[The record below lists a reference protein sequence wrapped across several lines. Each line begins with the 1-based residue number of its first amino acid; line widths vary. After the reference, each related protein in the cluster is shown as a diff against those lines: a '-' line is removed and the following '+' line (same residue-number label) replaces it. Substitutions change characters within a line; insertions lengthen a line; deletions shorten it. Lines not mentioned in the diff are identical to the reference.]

1 MSQSLVRLLRPA
13 GPQGRGNL
21 LAVFAAS
28 LWGISGACAQYV
40 FEQKGLRID
49 WLVTVRL
56 LIAGVLLLLLAS
68 WQRPS
73 QVMAVWRPAYSAR
86 QLLAFGVLGMLGV
99 QYTYFAVIEHSNAA
113 VGTVLQYLGPT
124 VIAVYLAVVFR
135 RWPSRLELL
144 AIVLA
149 MLGTV
154 LLVTHGEIGVLQISL
169 EGLLW
174 GLSSALALAFYTV
187 QPVALLKRHDS
198 AVVVGWGMLI
208 GGLAFVGWS
217 QPWHISGTWDSGT
230 YLAVLFIV
238 VLGTLVPFYCYLLA
252 VKTIGPQ
259 RTSLLAC
266 AEPLAAALV
275 SVLWLNVAF
284 GWLDVLGSL
293 CIVLTIYVLA
303 REKQSEQ
310 SGSDPN

>member
-1 MSQSLVRLLRPA
+1 MTIASLR
-13 GPQGRGNL
+13 GSQGRANL

-40 FEQKGLRID
+40 FEQKGIRID

-56 LIAGVLLLLLAS
+56 LIAGVLLLLLAW

-73 QVMAVWRPAYSAR
+73 QVLAVWRPAHSAR
-86 QLLAFGVLGMLGV
+86 QVLAFGVLGMLGV

-113 VGTVLQYLGPT
+113 IGTVLQYLGPT
-124 VIAVYLAVVFR
+124 VIAVYLAVVYRHRPAR
-135 RWPSRLELL
+135 RELV

-149 MLGTV
+149 MLGTL
-154 LLVTHGEIGVLQISL
+154 LLVTHGEWGVLQISL

-174 GLSSALALAFYTV
+174 GLSSAVALAFYTV

-208 GGLAFVGWS
+208 GGLTFMGWS
-217 QPWHISGTWDSGT
+217 QPWHISGIWDSGT

-266 AEPLAAALV
+266 AEPLSAALV
-275 SVLWLNVAF
+275 SVVWLNVEF

-293 CIVLTIYVLA
+293 CIVLTIYLLA
-303 REKQSEQ
+303 RSKQ

>member
-1 MSQSLVRLLRPA
+1 MTIASLR
-13 GPQGRGNL
+13 GPQGRANL

-40 FEQKGLRID
+40 FEQKGIRID

-56 LIAGVLLLLLAS
+56 LIAGVLLLLLAW

-73 QVMAVWRPAYSAR
+73 QVMAVWRPAHSAR
-86 QLLAFGVLGMLGV
+86 QVLAFGVLGMLGV

-113 VGTVLQYLGPT
+113 IGTVLQYLGPT
-124 VIAVYLAVVFR
+124 VIAVYLAVVYR
-135 RWPSRLELL
+135 RRPARRELV

-149 MLGTV
+149 MLGTL
-154 LLVTHGEIGVLQISL
+154 LLVTHGEWGVLQISL

-174 GLSSALALAFYTV
+174 GLSSAVALAFYTV

-208 GGLAFVGWS
+208 GGLTFMGWS
-217 QPWHISGTWDSGT
+217 QPWHISGIWDSGT

-266 AEPLAAALV
+266 AEPLSAALV
-275 SVLWLNVAF
+275 SVVWLNVEF

-293 CIVLTIYVLA
+293 CIVLTIYLLA
-303 REKQSEQ
+303 RSKQ

>member
-1 MSQSLVRLLRPA
+1 MTIASLR
-13 GPQGRGNL
+13 GSQGRANL

-40 FEQKGLRID
+40 FEQKGIRID

-56 LIAGVLLLLLAS
+56 LIAGVLLLLLAW

-73 QVMAVWRPAYSAR
+73 QVMAVWRPAHSAR
-86 QLLAFGVLGMLGV
+86 QVLAFGVLGMLGV

-113 VGTVLQYLGPT
+113 IGTVLQYLGPT
-124 VIAVYLAVVFR
+124 VIAVYLAVVYR
-135 RWPSRLELL
+135 RRPARRELV

-149 MLGTV
+149 MLGTL
-154 LLVTHGEIGVLQISL
+154 LLVTHGEWGVLLISL

-174 GLSSALALAFYTV
+174 GLSSAVALAFYTV

-208 GGLAFVGWS
+208 GGLTFMGWS
-217 QPWHISGTWDSGT
+217 QPWHISGIWDSGT

-266 AEPLAAALV
+266 AEPLSAALV
-275 SVLWLNVAF
+275 SVVWLNVEF

-293 CIVLTIYVLA
+293 CIVLTIYLLA
-303 REKQSEQ
+303 RSKQ

>member
-1 MSQSLVRLLRPA
+1 MTIASLR
-13 GPQGRGNL
+13 GSQGRANL

-40 FEQKGLRID
+40 FEQKGIRID

-56 LIAGVLLLLLAS
+56 LIAGVLLLLLAW

-73 QVMAVWRPAYSAR
+73 QVMAVWRPAHSAR
-86 QLLAFGVLGMLGV
+86 QVLAFGVLGMLGV

-113 VGTVLQYLGPT
+113 IGTVLQYLGPT
-124 VIAVYLAVVFR
+124 VIAVYLAVVYR
-135 RWPSRLELL
+135 RRPARRELV

-149 MLGTV
+149 MLGTL
-154 LLVTHGEIGVLQISL
+154 LLVTHGEWGVLLISL

-174 GLSSALALAFYTV
+174 GLSSAVALAFYTV

-208 GGLAFVGWS
+208 GGLTFMGWS
-217 QPWHISGTWDSGT
+217 QPWHISGIWDSGT

-266 AEPLAAALV
+266 AEPLSAAFV
-275 SVLWLNVAF
+275 SVVWLNVEF

-293 CIVLTIYVLA
+293 CIVLTIYLLA
-303 REKQSEQ
+303 RSKQ

>member
-1 MSQSLVRLLRPA
+1 M
-13 GPQGRGNL
+13 
-21 LAVFAAS
+21 
-28 LWGISGACAQYV
+28 
-40 FEQKGLRID
+40 FEQNGIHID

-56 LIAGVLLLLLAS
+56 LIAGVLLLLWAG

-73 QVMAVWRPAYSAR
+73 QVMAVWRPADSAR

-124 VIAVYLAVVFR
+124 VIAVYLAAVHR
-135 RWPSRLELL
+135 RRPSRREVV

-154 LLVTHGEIGVLQISL
+154 LLVTHGELGVLHISL
-169 EGLLW
+169 EALLW

-217 QPWHISGTWDSGT
+217 QPWHMSGTWDSGT
-230 YLAVLFIV
+230 YGAVLFIV

-266 AEPLAAALV
+266 AEPLSAALV
-275 SVLWLNVAF
+275 SVWWLNVAF
-284 GWLDVLGSL
+284 GWLDVVGSL
-293 CIVLTIYVLA
+293 CIVLTIYLLA
-303 REKQSEQ
+303 HEKQ

>member
-1 MSQSLVRLLRPA
+1 LR
-13 GPQGRGNL
+13 GPQGRANL

-40 FEQKGLRID
+40 FEQKGIRID

-56 LIAGVLLLLLAS
+56 LIAGVLLLLLAW

-73 QVMAVWRPAYSAR
+73 QVMAVWRPAHSAR
-86 QLLAFGVLGMLGV
+86 QVLAFGVLGMLGV

-113 VGTVLQYLGPT
+113 IGTVLQYLGPT
-124 VIAVYLAVVFR
+124 VIAVYLAVVYR
-135 RWPSRLELL
+135 RRPARRELV

-149 MLGTV
+149 MLGTL
-154 LLVTHGEIGVLQISL
+154 LLVTHGEWGVLLISL

-174 GLSSALALAFYTV
+174 GLSSAVALAFYTV

-208 GGLAFVGWS
+208 GGLTFMGWS
-217 QPWHISGTWDSGT
+217 QPWHISGIWDSGT

-266 AEPLAAALV
+266 AEPLSAALV
-275 SVLWLNVAF
+275 SVVWLNVEF

-293 CIVLTIYVLA
+293 CIVLTIYLLA
-303 REKQSEQ
+303 RSKQ

>member
-1 MSQSLVRLLRPA
+1 LR
-13 GPQGRGNL
+13 GSQGRANL

-40 FEQKGLRID
+40 FEQKGIRID

-56 LIAGVLLLLLAS
+56 LIAGVLLLLLAW

-73 QVMAVWRPAYSAR
+73 QVMAVWRPAHSAR
-86 QLLAFGVLGMLGV
+86 QVLAFGVLGMLGV

-113 VGTVLQYLGPT
+113 IGTVLQYLGPT
-124 VIAVYLAVVFR
+124 VIAVYLAVVYR
-135 RWPSRLELL
+135 RRPARRELV

-149 MLGTV
+149 MLGTL
-154 LLVTHGEIGVLQISL
+154 LLVTHGEWGVLQISL

-174 GLSSALALAFYTV
+174 GLSSAVALAFYTV

-208 GGLAFVGWS
+208 GGLTFMGWS
-217 QPWHISGTWDSGT
+217 QPWHISGIWDSGT

-266 AEPLAAALV
+266 AEPLSAALV
-275 SVLWLNVAF
+275 SVVWLNVEF

-293 CIVLTIYVLA
+293 CIVLTIYLLA
-303 REKQSEQ
+303 RSKQ

>member
-1 MSQSLVRLLRPA
+1 MLSLR

-40 FEQKGLRID
+40 FEQKGIPID

-56 LIAGVLLLLLAS
+56 LIAGVLLVLLAW

-73 QVMAVWRPAYSAR
+73 QVMAVWRHAHSAR

-124 VIAVYLAVVFR
+124 VIAVYLTTVHR
-135 RWPSRLELL
+135 QKPSRRELV

-154 LLVTHGEIGVLQISL
+154 LLVTHGEMAVLQISPEAL
-169 EGLLW
+169 MW

-217 QPWHISGTWDSGT
+217 QPWHVSGTWDTGT

-266 AEPLAAALV
+266 AEPLSAALV
-275 SVLWLNVAF
+275 SVLWLQVAF
-284 GWLDVLGSL
+284 GWLDVVGSL
-293 CIVLTIYVLA
+293 CIVLTIFILA
-303 REKQSEQ
+303 RPEPSKQL
-310 SGSDPN
+310 GSDPN

>member
-1 MSQSLVRLLRPA
+1 LR
-13 GPQGRGNL
+13 GSQGRANL

-40 FEQKGLRID
+40 FEQKGIRID

-56 LIAGVLLLLLAS
+56 LIAGVLLLLLAW

-73 QVMAVWRPAYSAR
+73 QVMAVWRPAHSAR
-86 QLLAFGVLGMLGV
+86 QVLAFGVLGMLGV

-113 VGTVLQYLGPT
+113 IGTVLQYLGPT
-124 VIAVYLAVVFR
+124 VIAVYLAVVYR
-135 RWPSRLELL
+135 RRPARRELV

-149 MLGTV
+149 MLGTL
-154 LLVTHGEIGVLQISL
+154 LLVTHGEWGVLLISL

-174 GLSSALALAFYTV
+174 GLSSAVALAFYTV

-208 GGLAFVGWS
+208 GGLTFMGWS
-217 QPWHISGTWDSGT
+217 QPWHISGIWDSGT

-266 AEPLAAALV
+266 AEPLSAALV
-275 SVLWLNVAF
+275 SVVWLNVEF

-293 CIVLTIYVLA
+293 CIVLTIYLLA
-303 REKQSEQ
+303 RSKQ

>member
-1 MSQSLVRLLRPA
+1 MTIASLR
-13 GPQGRGNL
+13 GSQGRANL

-40 FEQKGLRID
+40 FEQKGIRID

-56 LIAGVLLLLLAS
+56 LIAGVLLLLLAW

-73 QVMAVWRPAYSAR
+73 QVMAVWRPAHSAR
-86 QLLAFGVLGMLGV
+86 QVLAFGVLGMLGV

-113 VGTVLQYLGPT
+113 IGTVLQYLGPT
-124 VIAVYLAVVFR
+124 VIAVYLAVVYR
-135 RWPSRLELL
+135 RRPARRELV

-149 MLGTV
+149 MLGTL
-154 LLVTHGEIGVLQISL
+154 LLVTHGEWGVLQISL

-174 GLSSALALAFYTV
+174 GLSSAVALAFYTV

-208 GGLAFVGWS
+208 GGLTFMGWS
-217 QPWHISGTWDSGT
+217 QPWHISGIWDSGT

-266 AEPLAAALV
+266 AEPLSAALV
-275 SVLWLNVAF
+275 SVVWLNIEF

-293 CIVLTIYVLA
+293 CIVLTIYLLA
-303 REKQSEQ
+303 RSKQ

>member
-1 MSQSLVRLLRPA
+1 LR
-13 GPQGRGNL
+13 GSQGRANL

-28 LWGISGACAQYV
+28 LWGISGACAQYL
-40 FEQKGLRID
+40 FEQKGIRID

-56 LIAGVLLLLLAS
+56 LIAGVLLLLLAW

-73 QVMAVWRPAYSAR
+73 QVMAVWRPAHSAR
-86 QLLAFGVLGMLGV
+86 QVLAFGVLGMLGV

-113 VGTVLQYLGPT
+113 IGTVLQYLGPT
-124 VIAVYLAVVFR
+124 VIAVYLAVVYR
-135 RWPSRLELL
+135 RRPARRELV

-149 MLGTV
+149 MLGTL
-154 LLVTHGEIGVLQISL
+154 LLVTHGEWGVLLISL

-174 GLSSALALAFYTV
+174 GLSSAVALAFYTV

-208 GGLAFVGWS
+208 GGLTFMGWS
-217 QPWHISGTWDSGT
+217 QPWHISGIWDSGT

-266 AEPLAAALV
+266 AEPLSAALV
-275 SVLWLNVAF
+275 SVVWLNVEF

-293 CIVLTIYVLA
+293 CIVLTIYLLA
-303 REKQSEQ
+303 RSKQ

>member
-1 MSQSLVRLLRPA
+1 MTIASLR
-13 GPQGRGNL
+13 GSQGRANL

-28 LWGISGACAQYV
+28 RWGISGACAQYV
-40 FEQKGLRID
+40 FEQKGIRID

-56 LIAGVLLLLLAS
+56 LIAGVLLLLLAW

-73 QVMAVWRPAYSAR
+73 QVMAVWRPAHSAR
-86 QLLAFGVLGMLGV
+86 QVLAFGVLGMLGV

-113 VGTVLQYLGPT
+113 IGTVLQYLGPT
-124 VIAVYLAVVFR
+124 VIAVYLAVVYR
-135 RWPSRLELL
+135 RRPARRELV

-149 MLGTV
+149 MLGTL
-154 LLVTHGEIGVLQISL
+154 LLVTHGEWGVLQISL

-174 GLSSALALAFYTV
+174 GLSSAVALAFYTV

-208 GGLAFVGWS
+208 GGLTFMGWS
-217 QPWHISGTWDSGT
+217 QPWHISGIWDSGT

-266 AEPLAAALV
+266 AEPLSAALL
-275 SVLWLNVAF
+275 SVVWLNVEF

-293 CIVLTIYVLA
+293 CIVLTIYLLA
-303 REKQSEQ
+303 RSKQ

>member
-1 MSQSLVRLLRPA
+1 MRINRGQIPIKFSEHSA
-13 GPQGRGNL
+13 GAG

-28 LWGISGACAQYV
+28 LWGVSGACAQYV
-40 FEQKGLRID
+40 FEQKGISID

-56 LIAGVLLLLLAS
+56 LIAGVLLLAYAS
-68 WQRPS
+68 LRNPS
-73 QVMAVWRPAYSAR
+73 QVLAIWQTAHSAK

-124 VIAVYLAVVFR
+124 VIAVYLALVYR
-135 RWPSRLELL
+135 RRPSRRELL

-149 MLGTV
+149 MLGTL

-187 QPVALLKRHDS
+187 QPVSLLKRHDS
-198 AVVVGWGMLI
+198 AVVVGWGMLM
-208 GGLAFVGWS
+208 GGLAYVGWS
-217 QPWHISGTWDSGT
+217 QPWSVPGQWDLGTWA
-230 YLAVLFIV
+230 AVVFIV
-238 VLGTLVPFYCYLLA
+238 VMGTLVPFYCYLLA

-266 AEPLAAALV
+266 AEPLSAALV

-303 REKQSEQ
+303 REKQS
-310 SGSDPN
+310 GSDPN

>member
-1 MSQSLVRLLRPA
+1 MLSLR

-40 FEQKGLRID
+40 FEQKGIRID

-56 LIAGVLLLLLAS
+56 LIAGVLLLLWAG

-73 QVMAVWRPAYSAR
+73 QVMAVWRPADSAR

-124 VIAVYLAVVFR
+124 VIAVYLAAVHR
-135 RWPSRLELL
+135 RRPSRREVV

-154 LLVTHGEIGVLQISL
+154 LLVTHGEMGVLQISL
-169 EGLLW
+169 KALLW

-217 QPWHISGTWDSGT
+217 QPWHMSGRWDSGT
-230 YLAVLFIV
+230 YGAVLFIV

-266 AEPLAAALV
+266 AEPLSAALV
-275 SVLWLNVAF
+275 SVLWL
-284 GWLDVLGSL
+284 
-293 CIVLTIYVLA
+293 
-303 REKQSEQ
+303 
-310 SGSDPN
+310 

>member
-1 MSQSLVRLLRPA
+1 MTIASLR
-13 GPQGRGNL
+13 GSQGRANL

-40 FEQKGLRID
+40 FEQKGIRID

-56 LIAGVLLLLLAS
+56 LIAGVLLLLLAW

-73 QVMAVWRPAYSAR
+73 QVMAVWRPAHSAR
-86 QLLAFGVLGMLGV
+86 QVLAFGVLGMLGV

-113 VGTVLQYLGPT
+113 IGTVLQYLGPT
-124 VIAVYLAVVFR
+124 VIAVYLAVVSR
-135 RWPSRLELL
+135 RRPARRELV

-149 MLGTV
+149 MLGTL
-154 LLVTHGEIGVLQISL
+154 LLVTHGEWGVLLISL

-174 GLSSALALAFYTV
+174 GLSSAVALAFYTV

-208 GGLAFVGWS
+208 GGLTFMGWS
-217 QPWHISGTWDSGT
+217 QPWHISGIWDSGT

-266 AEPLAAALV
+266 AEPLSAAFV
-275 SVLWLNVAF
+275 SVVWLNVEF

-293 CIVLTIYVLA
+293 CIVLTIYLLA
-303 REKQSEQ
+303 RSKQ

>member
-1 MSQSLVRLLRPA
+1 VTIASLR
-13 GPQGRGNL
+13 GSQGRANL

-40 FEQKGLRID
+40 FEQKGIRID

-56 LIAGVLLLLLAS
+56 LIAGVLLLLLAW

-73 QVMAVWRPAYSAR
+73 QVMAVWRPAHSAR
-86 QLLAFGVLGMLGV
+86 QVLAFGVLGMLGV

-113 VGTVLQYLGPT
+113 IGTVLQYLGPT
-124 VIAVYLAVVFR
+124 VIAVYLAVVYR
-135 RWPSRLELL
+135 RRPARRELV

-149 MLGTV
+149 MLGTL
-154 LLVTHGEIGVLQISL
+154 LLVTHGEWGVLQISL

-174 GLSSALALAFYTV
+174 GLSSAVALAFYTV

-208 GGLAFVGWS
+208 GGLTFMGWS
-217 QPWHISGTWDSGT
+217 QPWHISGFWDSGT

-266 AEPLAAALV
+266 AEPLSAALV
-275 SVLWLNVAF
+275 SVVWLNVEF

-293 CIVLTIYVLA
+293 CIVLTIYLLA
-303 REKQSEQ
+303 RSKQ

>member
-1 MSQSLVRLLRPA
+1 MTIASLR
-13 GPQGRGNL
+13 GSQGRANL

-40 FEQKGLRID
+40 FEQKGIRID

-56 LIAGVLLLLLAS
+56 LIAGVLLLLLAW

-73 QVMAVWRPAYSAR
+73 QVMAVWRPAHSAR
-86 QLLAFGVLGMLGV
+86 QVLAFGVLGMLGV

-113 VGTVLQYLGPT
+113 IGTVLQYLGPT
-124 VIAVYLAVVFR
+124 VIAVYLAVVYR
-135 RWPSRLELL
+135 RRPARRELV

-149 MLGTV
+149 MLGTL
-154 LLVTHGEIGVLQISL
+154 LLVTHGEWGVLLISL

-174 GLSSALALAFYTV
+174 GLSSAVALAFYTV

-208 GGLAFVGWS
+208 GGLTFMGWS
-217 QPWHISGTWDSGT
+217 QPWHISGIWDSGT
-230 YLAVLFIV
+230 YLAMLFIV

-266 AEPLAAALV
+266 AEPLSAALV
-275 SVLWLNVAF
+275 SVVWLNVEF

-293 CIVLTIYVLA
+293 CIVLTIYLLA
-303 REKQSEQ
+303 RSKQ

>member
-1 MSQSLVRLLRPA
+1 MSSLR

-28 LWGISGACAQYV
+28 LWGVSGACAQYV

-56 LIAGVLLLLLAS
+56 LIAGVLLLVFAW
-68 WQRPS
+68 WQRSS
-73 QVMAVWRPAYSAR
+73 QVMAVWRHARSAA

-124 VIAVYLAVVFR
+124 VIAVYLAAVHR
-135 RWPSRLELL
+135 HWPSSRELV

-149 MLGTV
+149 MLGTF
-154 LLVTHGEIGVLQISL
+154 LLVTHGKMGVLQISL
-169 EGLLW
+169 EALLW

-217 QPWHISGTWDSGT
+217 QPWHMSGSWDSGT
-230 YLAVLFIV
+230 YMAVLFIV

-266 AEPLAAALV
+266 AEPLSAALV
-275 SVLWLNVAF
+275 SVLWLEVAF
-284 GWLDVLGSL
+284 GWLDVVGSL
-293 CIVLTIYVLA
+293 CIVLTIYLLA
-303 REKQSEQ
+303 QQKQSEQ

>member
-1 MSQSLVRLLRPA
+1 
-13 GPQGRGNL
+13 
-21 LAVFAAS
+21 
-28 LWGISGACAQYV
+28 
-40 FEQKGLRID
+40 
-49 WLVTVRL
+49 
-56 LIAGVLLLLLAS
+56 
-68 WQRPS
+68 
-73 QVMAVWRPAYSAR
+73 MAVWRPAHSAR
-86 QLLAFGVLGMLGV
+86 QVLAFGVLGMLGV

-113 VGTVLQYLGPT
+113 IGTVLQYLGPT
-124 VIAVYLAVVFR
+124 VIAVYLAVVYR
-135 RWPSRLELL
+135 RRPARRELV

-149 MLGTV
+149 MLGTL
-154 LLVTHGEIGVLQISL
+154 LLVTHGEWGVLQISL

-174 GLSSALALAFYTV
+174 GLSSAVALAFYTV

-208 GGLAFVGWS
+208 GGLTFMGWS
-217 QPWHISGTWDSGT
+217 QPWHISGIWDSGT

-266 AEPLAAALV
+266 AEPLSAALV
-275 SVLWLNVAF
+275 SVVWLNVEF

-293 CIVLTIYVLA
+293 CIVLTIYLLA
-303 REKQSEQ
+303 RSKQ

>member
-1 MSQSLVRLLRPA
+1 VTIASLR
-13 GPQGRGNL
+13 GSQGRANL

-40 FEQKGLRID
+40 FEQKGIRID

-56 LIAGVLLLLLAS
+56 LIAGVLLLLLAW

-73 QVMAVWRPAYSAR
+73 QVMAVWRPAHSAR
-86 QLLAFGVLGMLGV
+86 QVLAFGVLGMLGV

-113 VGTVLQYLGPT
+113 IGTVLQYLGPT
-124 VIAVYLAVVFR
+124 VIAVYLAVVYR
-135 RWPSRLELL
+135 RRPARRELV

-149 MLGTV
+149 MLGTL
-154 LLVTHGEIGVLQISL
+154 LLVTHGEWGVLQISL

-174 GLSSALALAFYTV
+174 GLSSAVALAFYTV

-208 GGLAFVGWS
+208 GGLTFMGWS
-217 QPWHISGTWDSGT
+217 QPWHISGIWDSGT

-238 VLGTLVPFYCYLLA
+238 VLGTLVPFYGYLLA

-266 AEPLAAALV
+266 AEPLSAALL
-275 SVLWLNVAF
+275 SVVWLNVEF

-293 CIVLTIYVLA
+293 CIVLTIYLLA
-303 REKQSEQ
+303 RSKQ

>member
-1 MSQSLVRLLRPA
+1 VTIASLR
-13 GPQGRGNL
+13 GSQGRANL

-40 FEQKGLRID
+40 FEQKGIRID

-56 LIAGVLLLLLAS
+56 LIAGVLLLLLAW

-73 QVMAVWRPAYSAR
+73 QVMAVWRPAQSAR
-86 QLLAFGVLGMLGV
+86 QVLAFGVLGMLGV

-113 VGTVLQYLGPT
+113 IGTVLQYLGPT
-124 VIAVYLAVVFR
+124 VIAVYLAVVYR
-135 RWPSRLELL
+135 RRPARRELV

-149 MLGTV
+149 MLGTL
-154 LLVTHGEIGVLQISL
+154 LLVTHGEWGVLQISL

-174 GLSSALALAFYTV
+174 GLSSAVALAFYTV

-208 GGLAFVGWS
+208 GGLTFMGWS
-217 QPWHISGTWDSGT
+217 QPWHISGIWDSGT

-266 AEPLAAALV
+266 AEPLSAALV
-275 SVLWLNVAF
+275 SVVWLNVEF

-293 CIVLTIYVLA
+293 CIVLTIYLLA
-303 REKQSEQ
+303 RSKQ

>member
-1 MSQSLVRLLRPA
+1 LR
-13 GPQGRGNL
+13 GSQGRANL

-40 FEQKGLRID
+40 FEQKGIRID

-56 LIAGVLLLLLAS
+56 LIAGVLLLLLAW

-73 QVMAVWRPAYSAR
+73 QVLAVWRPAHSAR
-86 QLLAFGVLGMLGV
+86 QVLAFGVLGMLGV

-113 VGTVLQYLGPT
+113 IGTVLQYLGPT
-124 VIAVYLAVVFR
+124 VIAVYLAVVYR
-135 RWPSRLELL
+135 RRPARRELV

-149 MLGTV
+149 MLGTL
-154 LLVTHGEIGVLQISL
+154 LLVTHGEWGVLQISL

-174 GLSSALALAFYTV
+174 GLSSAVALAFYTV

-208 GGLAFVGWS
+208 GGLTFMGWS
-217 QPWHISGTWDSGT
+217 QPWHISGIWDSGT

-266 AEPLAAALV
+266 AEPLSAALV
-275 SVLWLNVAF
+275 SVVWLNVEF

-293 CIVLTIYVLA
+293 CIVLTIYLLA
-303 REKQSEQ
+303 RSKQ

>member
-1 MSQSLVRLLRPA
+1 MTIASLR
-13 GPQGRGNL
+13 GSQGRANL

-40 FEQKGLRID
+40 FEQKGIRID

-56 LIAGVLLLLLAS
+56 LIAGVLLLLLAW

-73 QVMAVWRPAYSAR
+73 QVMAVWRPAHSAR
-86 QLLAFGVLGMLGV
+86 QVLAFGVLGMLGV

-113 VGTVLQYLGPT
+113 IGTVLQYLGPT
-124 VIAVYLAVVFR
+124 VIAVYLAVVYR
-135 RWPSRLELL
+135 RRPARRELV

-149 MLGTV
+149 MLGTL
-154 LLVTHGEIGVLQISL
+154 LLVTHGEWGVLLISL

-174 GLSSALALAFYTV
+174 GLSSAVALAFYTV

-208 GGLAFVGWS
+208 GGLTFMGWS
-217 QPWHISGTWDSGT
+217 QPWHISGNWDSGT

-266 AEPLAAALV
+266 AEPLSAALV
-275 SVLWLNVAF
+275 SVVWLNVEF

-293 CIVLTIYVLA
+293 CIVLTIYLLA
-303 REKQSEQ
+303 RSKQ

>member
-1 MSQSLVRLLRPA
+1 VTIASLR
-13 GPQGRGNL
+13 GSQGRANL

-40 FEQKGLRID
+40 FEQKGIRID

-56 LIAGVLLLLLAS
+56 LIAGVLLLLLAW

-73 QVMAVWRPAYSAR
+73 QVMAVWRPAHSAR
-86 QLLAFGVLGMLGV
+86 QVLAFGVLGMLGV

-113 VGTVLQYLGPT
+113 IGTVLQYLGPT
-124 VIAVYLAVVFR
+124 VIAVYLAVVYR
-135 RWPSRLELL
+135 RRPARRELV

-149 MLGTV
+149 MLGTL
-154 LLVTHGEIGVLQISL
+154 LLVTHGEWGVLQISL

-174 GLSSALALAFYTV
+174 GLSSAVALAFYTV

-208 GGLAFVGWS
+208 GGLTFMGWS
-217 QPWHISGTWDSGT
+217 QPWHISGIWDSGT

-266 AEPLAAALV
+266 AEPLSAALV
-275 SVLWLNVAF
+275 SVVWLNVEF

-293 CIVLTIYVLA
+293 CIVLTIYLLA
-303 REKQSEQ
+303 RSKQ
-310 SGSDPN
+310 SGSDSN

>member
-1 MSQSLVRLLRPA
+1 MTIASLR
-13 GPQGRGNL
+13 GSQGRANL

-40 FEQKGLRID
+40 FEQKGIRID

-56 LIAGVLLLLLAS
+56 LIAGVLLLLLAW

-73 QVMAVWRPAYSAR
+73 QVMAVWRPAHSAR
-86 QLLAFGVLGMLGV
+86 QVLAFGVLGMLGV

-113 VGTVLQYLGPT
+113 IGTVLQYLGPT
-124 VIAVYLAVVFR
+124 VIAVYLAVVYR
-135 RWPSRLELL
+135 RRPARRELV

-149 MLGTV
+149 MLGTL
-154 LLVTHGEIGVLQISL
+154 LLVTHGEWGVLQISL

-174 GLSSALALAFYTV
+174 GLSSAVALAFYTV

-208 GGLAFVGWS
+208 GGLTFMGWS
-217 QPWHISGTWDSGT
+217 QPWHISGIWDSGT

-266 AEPLAAALV
+266 AEPLSAALL
-275 SVLWLNVAF
+275 SVVWLNVEF

-293 CIVLTIYVLA
+293 CIVLTIYLLA
-303 REKQSEQ
+303 RSKQ

>member
-1 MSQSLVRLLRPA
+1 MTIASLR
-13 GPQGRGNL
+13 GSQGRANL

-40 FEQKGLRID
+40 FEQKGIRID

-56 LIAGVLLLLLAS
+56 LIAGVLLLLLAW

-73 QVMAVWRPAYSAR
+73 QVMAVWRPAHSAR
-86 QLLAFGVLGMLGV
+86 QVLAFGVLGMLGV

-113 VGTVLQYLGPT
+113 IGTVLQYLGPT
-124 VIAVYLAVVFR
+124 VIAVYLAVVYR
-135 RWPSRLELL
+135 RRPARRELV

-149 MLGTV
+149 MLGTL
-154 LLVTHGEIGVLQISL
+154 LLVTHGEWGVLQISL

-174 GLSSALALAFYTV
+174 GLSSAVALAFYTV

-208 GGLAFVGWS
+208 GGLTFMGWS
-217 QPWHISGTWDSGT
+217 QPWHISGIWDSGT

-266 AEPLAAALV
+266 AEPLSAALV
-275 SVLWLNVAF
+275 SVVWLNVEF

-293 CIVLTIYVLA
+293 CIVLTIYLLA
-303 REKQSEQ
+303 RSKQ

>member
-1 MSQSLVRLLRPA
+1 VTIASLR
-13 GPQGRGNL
+13 GSQGRANL

-40 FEQKGLRID
+40 FEQKGIRID

-56 LIAGVLLLLLAS
+56 LIAGVLLLLLAW

-73 QVMAVWRPAYSAR
+73 QVMAVWRPAHSAR
-86 QLLAFGVLGMLGV
+86 QVLAFGVLGMLGV

-113 VGTVLQYLGPT
+113 IGTVLQYLGPT
-124 VIAVYLAVVFR
+124 VIAVYLAVVYR
-135 RWPSRLELL
+135 RRPARRELV

-149 MLGTV
+149 MLGTL
-154 LLVTHGEIGVLQISL
+154 LLVTHGEWGVLQISL

-174 GLSSALALAFYTV
+174 GLSSAVALAFYTV

-208 GGLAFVGWS
+208 GGLTFMGWS
-217 QPWHISGTWDSGT
+217 QPWHISGIWDSGT

-266 AEPLAAALV
+266 AEPLSAALV
-275 SVLWLNVAF
+275 SVVWLNVEF

-293 CIVLTIYVLA
+293 CIVLTIYLLT
-303 REKQSEQ
+303 RSKQ

>member
-1 MSQSLVRLLRPA
+1 VTIASLR
-13 GPQGRGNL
+13 GSQGRANL

-40 FEQKGLRID
+40 FEQKGIRID

-56 LIAGVLLLLLAS
+56 LIAGVLLLLLAW

-73 QVMAVWRPAYSAR
+73 QVMAVWRPAHSAR
-86 QLLAFGVLGMLGV
+86 QVLAFGVLGMLGV

-113 VGTVLQYLGPT
+113 IGTVLQYLGPT
-124 VIAVYLAVVFR
+124 VIAVYLAVVYR
-135 RWPSRLELL
+135 RRPARRELV

-149 MLGTV
+149 MLGTL
-154 LLVTHGEIGVLQISL
+154 LLVTHGEWGVLQISL

-174 GLSSALALAFYTV
+174 GLSSAVALAFYTV

-208 GGLAFVGWS
+208 GGLTFMGWS
-217 QPWHISGTWDSGT
+217 QPWHISGIWDSGT

-266 AEPLAAALV
+266 AEPLSAALV
-275 SVLWLNVAF
+275 SVVWLNVEF

-293 CIVLTIYVLA
+293 CIVLTIYLLA
-303 REKQSEQ
+303 RSKQ

>member
-1 MSQSLVRLLRPA
+1 MTIASLR
-13 GPQGRGNL
+13 GSQGRANL

-40 FEQKGLRID
+40 FEQKGIRID

-56 LIAGVLLLLLAS
+56 LIAGVLLLLLAW

-73 QVMAVWRPAYSAR
+73 QVMAVWRPAQSAR
-86 QLLAFGVLGMLGV
+86 QVLAFGVLGMLGV

-113 VGTVLQYLGPT
+113 IGTVLQYLGPT
-124 VIAVYLAVVFR
+124 VIAVYLAVVYR
-135 RWPSRLELL
+135 RRPARRELV

-149 MLGTV
+149 MLGTL
-154 LLVTHGEIGVLQISL
+154 LLVTHGEWGVLQISL

-174 GLSSALALAFYTV
+174 GLSSAVALAFYTV

-208 GGLAFVGWS
+208 GGLTFMGWS
-217 QPWHISGTWDSGT
+217 QPWHISGIWDSGT

-266 AEPLAAALV
+266 AEPLSAALV
-275 SVLWLNVAF
+275 SVVWLNVEF

-293 CIVLTIYVLA
+293 CIVLTIYLLA
-303 REKQSEQ
+303 RSKQ